1 MIYMTQIQ
9 LRIALDNVPT
19 SEHMSI
25 ALCSVPARQVN
36 GIYLYERK
44 QAAEAIAL
52 FYRRKASENW
62 EKDRRSYSKKKK
74 TRHYADVASNWLKK
88 AHAVEKIVL
97 KWDMED
103 KPDEHYQAV
112 I

>member
-9 LRIALDNVPT
+9 LKTALDDIPT
-19 SEHMSI
+19 SENINI
-25 ALCSVPARQVN
+25 ALCSVPAYQVN
-36 GIYLYERK
+36 GIDTYERRR
-44 QAAEAIAL
+44 AAEAIAL
-52 FYRRKASENW
+52 FYRRRASENW

-74 TRHYADVASNWLKK
+74 TRHYADVARNWLKK
-88 AHAVEKIVL
+88 AQAIERIIL
-97 KWDMED
+97 KWDMEE